1 MQLIKRNRNIVLVM
15 VSAFLLAALPAVAS
29 AQGRG
34 RLNRRDMSWKC
45 RVFVNCHDA
54 RDGRLD
60 GRGPRANRVG
70 FRNRIFVTRSRS
82 RRFRSFDND
91 RFRRRELRLRNRNFE
106 NREFMRNNRISESDR
121 GFRTDNVFRGQG
133 NRGFG
138 RRGRP

>member
-1 MQLIKRNRNIVLVM
+1 MQLIKRNRNILPLIVG
-15 VSAFLLAALPAVAS
+15 ALLIAALPAVAA

-34 RLNRRDMSWKC
+34 RFNRRDMSWKC

-54 RDGRLD
+54 RDGRWD

-70 FRNRIFVTRSRS
+70 FRNRSFVSRS

-91 RFRRRELRLRNRNFE
+91 RFRRREIRLRNRNFE
-106 NREFMRNNRISESDR
+106 NEEFMRNRRMRETDR
-121 GFRTDNVFRGQG
+121 GFRTDNMFRGQG